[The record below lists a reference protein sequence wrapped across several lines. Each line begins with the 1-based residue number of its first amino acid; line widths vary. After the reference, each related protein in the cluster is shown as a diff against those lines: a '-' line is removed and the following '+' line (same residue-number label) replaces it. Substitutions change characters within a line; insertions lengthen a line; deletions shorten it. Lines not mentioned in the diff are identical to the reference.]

1 MRHVRN
7 RGEVKVLTLAKEY
20 FVDRFDERTNTVYE
34 FFGSYYHGCK
44 NFFKT
49 NCFKTN
55 LSVRRNCHLDRT
67 VQEVYEATLRK
78 SKMLRRA
85 GYTIV
90 GKWECEFENDQK
102 TDPQIQEFLK
112 TLEFNPVSA

>member
-34 FFGSYYHGCK
+34 FFGCYYHGCK
-44 NFFKT
+44 NLFKT

-55 LSVRRNCHLDRT
+55 RSVRRNCHLDRT

-78 SKMLRRA
+78 SKMLRWA

-90 GKWECEFENDQK
+90 GKWECEFENDKK
-102 TDPQIQEFLK
+102 TDPRIQEFLK
-112 TLEFNPVSA
+112 TLEVNPVSA

>member
-1 MRHVRN
+1 MN
-7 RGEVKVLTLAKEY
+7 FWVLLSR
-20 FVDRFDERTNTVYE
+20 VQE
-34 FFGSYYHGCK
+34 FFQDELFQNEPFC
-44 NFFKT
+44 
-49 NCFKTN
+49 
-55 LSVRRNCHLDRT
+55 CHLDRT

-78 SKMLRRA
+78 SKMLRWA

-90 GKWECEFENDQK
+90 GKWECEFENDKK